1 LEYQV
6 LQTLFYFLL
15 TIGILVVAHEFGHF
29 IVAKWCGM
37 RVEEF
42 ALGFGPKWIVLARK
56 GDTEYTIRP
65 VPLGG
70 FVRIAGMDSH
80 DEETPPP
87 GTFFSKPIWQRN
99 AVVLAGPVMS
109 LLLGYAIFSIMGM
122 TVGLDI
128 GKPMNRVAQVLP
140 GTEAER
146 MGLKMGD
153 VIVEIN
159 KEPIRDGEHMMKVIH
174 SSPGKRLFIR
184 VKRDDEYILLS
195 GVPKEYEVEEVEY
208 EVEEVKDGK
217 KVIRKEGRLGFI
229 PGFEVKRLSPWESLV
244 VGTRITKNLI
254 MAIPEHL
261 FTKQVKDNV
270 GGPVAIVQMT
280 HVAAKEGL
288 HRVLSFMAALS
299 ISLGILNLFPIP
311 ILDGGHLVLYF
322 IEWLRRGRR
331 LTAKQ
336 QMAVQMVGL
345 AILLSILVLVTA
357 NDINRL
363 IAGKF
368 PQ

>member
-1 LEYQV
+1 LEFQV
-6 LQTLFYFLL
+6 LQTVFYFLL
-15 TIGILVVAHEFGHF
+15 TIGVLVVAHEFGHF

-42 ALGFGPKWIVLARK
+42 AVGFGPKWLVVARK
-56 GDTEYTIRP
+56 GDTEYTVRP
-65 VPLGG
+65 IPLGG
-70 FVRIAGMDSH
+70 FVRIAGMESH
-80 DEETPPP
+80 DQDNPPP

-99 AVVLAGPVMS
+99 AVVIAGPIMS
-109 LLLGYAIFSIMGM
+109 LLLGYVLFSIMGM

-153 VIVEIN
+153 IIVEIN

-174 SSPGKRLFIR
+174 SSPGKRLFVR
-184 VKRDDEYILLS
+184 VQRDGKSVLLS
-195 GVPKEYEVEEVEY
+195 GVPKEYEVEEV
-208 EVEEVKDGK
+208 KDGK
-217 KVIRKEGRLGFI
+217 KVVKKEGRLGFY
-229 PGFEVKRLSPWESLV
+229 PTFETKRLSPWESLV
-244 VGTRITKNLI
+244 AGTRITINLI
-254 MAIPEHL
+254 RSIPEHL
-261 FTKQVKDNV
+261 FTKKVKDSV

-280 HVAAKEGL
+280 HTAAKEGL

-299 ISLGILNLFPIP
+299 ISLGILNLLPIP

-322 IEWLRRGRR
+322 IEWLRGGRR

-336 QMAVQMVGL
+336 QMAVQVVGL

-357 NDINRL
+357 NDITRL
-363 IAGKF
+363 IAGRF

>member
-1 LEYQV
+1 MEYQA

-15 TIGILVVAHEFGHF
+15 TIGVLVVAHEFGHF

-42 ALGFGPKWIVLARK
+42 AVGFGPKWIVLARR
-56 GDTEYTIRP
+56 GETEYTIRP
-65 VPLGG
+65 IPLGG
-70 FVRIAGMDSH
+70 FVKIAGMESH
-80 DEETPPP
+80 DEEPPPP

-99 AVVLAGPVMS
+99 AVVLAGPIFS
-109 LLLGYAIFSIMGM
+109 LLLGYIIFSILGM
-122 TVGLDI
+122 TVGLEI
-128 GKPMNRVAQVLP
+128 GKPLNRVAQVIP
-140 GTEAER
+140 GSEAER

-159 KEPIRDGEHMMKVIH
+159 KEPIRDGEHMMQVIH
-174 SSPGKRLFIR
+174 NSPGKRLFLR
-184 VKRDDEYILLS
+184 VKRDGDLILLS
-195 GVPKEYEVEEVEY
+195 GVPKAYD
-208 EVEEVKDGK
+208 VEEVKDGK
-217 KVIRKEGRLGFI
+217 KVSKKQGRLGFY
-229 PGFEVKRLSPWESLV
+229 PSFETKRLSPWQSLV
-244 VGTRITKNLI
+244 AGTNITINLVRS
-254 MAIPEHL
+254 IPEHL
-261 FTKQVKDNV
+261 FTKKVKDSV

-280 HVAAKEGL
+280 HTAAKEGL

-322 IEWLRRGRR
+322 VEWLRGGRR

-336 QMAVQMVGL
+336 QMALQMVGL
-345 AILLSILVLVTA
+345 AILLSILVLVTF
-357 NDINRL
+357 NDITRL
-363 IAGKF
+363 LAGKM

>member
-1 LEYQV
+1 
-6 LQTLFYFLL
+6 
-15 TIGILVVAHEFGHF
+15 
-29 IVAKWCGM
+29 
-37 RVEEF
+37 
-42 ALGFGPKWIVLARK
+42 
-56 GDTEYTIRP
+56 
-65 VPLGG
+65 
-70 FVRIAGMDSH
+70 
-80 DEETPPP
+80 
-87 GTFFSKPIWQRN
+87 
-99 AVVLAGPVMS
+99 
-109 LLLGYAIFSIMGM
+109 
-122 TVGLDI
+122 
-128 GKPMNRVAQVLP
+128 
-140 GTEAER
+140 
-146 MGLKMGD
+146 
-153 VIVEIN
+153 
-159 KEPIRDGEHMMKVIH
+159 
-174 SSPGKRLFIR
+174 LFIR

-195 GVPKEYEVEEVEY
+195 GVPKEY

>member
-1 LEYQV
+1 MDYQV
-6 LQTLFYFLL
+6 LQTAFYFLL
-15 TIGILVVAHEFGHF
+15 TIGVLVVAHEFGHF

-42 ALGFGPKWIVLARK
+42 AVGFGPKWLVLARK

-65 VPLGG
+65 IPLGG
-70 FVRIAGMDSH
+70 FVRIAGMESH
-80 DEETPPP
+80 DEDPQP

-99 AVVLAGPVMS
+99 AVVLAGPIMS
-109 LLLGYAIFSIMGM
+109 LLLGYVIFCIMGM
-122 TVGLDI
+122 TTGLDI
-128 GKPMNRVAQVLP
+128 GKPLNRVGQVIP

-159 KEPIRDGEHMMKVIH
+159 KEPIRDGEHMMQVIH
-174 SSPGKRLFIR
+174 NSPGKRLFVR
-184 VKRDDEYILLS
+184 VKRDGELILLS
-195 GVPKEYEVEEVEY
+195 GVPKEYEVEEI
-208 EVEEVKDGK
+208 KDGK
-217 KVIRKEGRLGFI
+217 KVVKKEGRLGFY
-229 PGFEVKRLSPWESLV
+229 PSFETKRLSPWQSLV
-244 VGTRITKNLI
+244 AGTQITINLVRS
-254 MAIPEHL
+254 IPEHL
-261 FTKQVKDNV
+261 FTKKVRDSV
-270 GGPVAIVQMT
+270 GGPVAIVYTT
-280 HVAAKEGL
+280 HTAAKEGL

-322 IEWLRRGRR
+322 IEWLRGGRR

-336 QMAVQMVGL
+336 QMAVQVVGL

-357 NDINRL
+357 NDITRL
-363 IAGKF
+363 VTGKF

>member
-1 LEYQV
+1 MEFQAI
-6 LQTLFYFLL
+6 QTVFYFLL
-15 TIGILVVAHEFGHF
+15 TIGILVVAHEFGHY

-42 ALGFGPKWIVLARK
+42 AIGFGPKWLVLGRK
-56 GDTEYTIRP
+56 NETEYTIRP

-70 FVRIAGMDSH
+70 FVRIAGMESH
-80 DEETPPP
+80 DENPAP

-99 AVVLAGPVMS
+99 AVVLAGPFMS
-109 LLLGYAIFSIMGM
+109 LLLGYVIFSIMGM
-122 TVGLDI
+122 TTGLEI
-128 GKPMNRVAQVLP
+128 GKPMNRVAQVIP
-140 GTEAER
+140 GSEAEK

-159 KEPIRDGEHMMKVIH
+159 KEPVRDGEHMMKIIH
-174 SSPGKRLFIR
+174 SSPGKTLFVR
-184 VKRDDEYILLS
+184 VQRDGESLLLR
-195 GVPKEYEVEEVEY
+195 GVPKEY

-217 KVIRKEGRLGFI
+217 KVVKKEGRLGFY
-229 PGFEVKRLSPWESLV
+229 PAFERERLSPWQSLV
-244 VGTRITKNLI
+244 AGTRITKNLI
-254 MAIPEHL
+254 MSIPEHL
-261 FTKQVKDNV
+261 FTRKVKDSV

-280 HVAAKEGL
+280 HIAAKEGL

-322 IEWLRRGRR
+322 IEWLRGGRR
-331 LTAKQ
+331 LTARQ
-336 QMAVQMVGL
+336 QWAVQMVGL

-357 NDINRL
+357 NDITRL
-363 IAGKF
+363 IAGKM

>member
-1 LEYQV
+1 MYKEGSPLEFQA
-6 LQTLFYFLL
+6 LQTVFYFLL
-15 TIGILVVAHEFGHF
+15 TIGILVVAHEFGHY

-42 ALGFGPKWIVLARK
+42 AVGFGPKWIVLARR

-65 VPLGG
+65 LPLGG
-70 FVRIAGMDSH
+70 FVRIAGMESH
-80 DEETPPP
+80 DETPAP
-87 GTFFSKPIWQRN
+87 GTFYSKPIWQRN

-109 LLLGYAIFSIMGM
+109 LLLGYFIFSIMGM
-122 TVGLDI
+122 TVGLEI

-146 MGLKMGD
+146 MGLKTGD

-174 SSPGKRLFIR
+174 SSPGKRLFVR
-184 VKRDDEYILLS
+184 VKRDDQLILLS
-195 GVPKEYEVEEVEY
+195 GVPKAYKEEEI
-208 EVEEVKDGK
+208 KDGK
-217 KVIRKEGRLGFI
+217 KVVRTVGRLGFY
-229 PGFEVKRLSPWESLV
+229 PSFETKRLSPWESLV
-244 VGTRITKNLI
+244 AGTQITKNLI
-254 MAIPEHL
+254 LSIPEHL
-261 FTKQVKDNV
+261 FTKKVKDSV

-280 HVAAKEGL
+280 HTAAKEGL

-311 ILDGGHLVLYF
+311 ILDGGHLMLYF
-322 IEWLRRGRR
+322 IEWLRGGRR
-331 LTAKQ
+331 LTARQ

-357 NDINRL
+357 NDITRL

>member
-1 LEYQV
+1 MDYQIF
-6 LQTLFYFLL
+6 QTLFYFLL
-15 TIGILVVAHEFGHF
+15 TIGVLVVAHEFGHF

-42 ALGFGPKWIVLARK
+42 AVGFGPKWIVLARRN
-56 GDTEYTIRP
+56 GTEYTIRP
-65 VPLGG
+65 IPLGG
-70 FVRIAGMDSH
+70 FVRIAGMESH
-80 DEETPPP
+80 DDPNPPP
-87 GTFFSKPIWQRN
+87 GTFFSRPIWQRN
-99 AVVLAGPVMS
+99 AVVLAGPFMS
-109 LLLGYAIFSIMGM
+109 LLLGYVIFSIMGM

-128 GKPMNRVAQVLP
+128 GKPLNRVAHVIP
-140 GTEAER
+140 GSEAER
-146 MGLKMGD
+146 MGLKTGD

-174 SSPGKRLFIR
+174 NSPGKRLFVR
-184 VKRDDEYILLS
+184 VERNGRSVLLS
-195 GVPKEYEVEEVEY
+195 GVPKEYEVEEV
-208 EVEEVKDGK
+208 KDGK
-217 KVIRKEGRLGFI
+217 KVVKKVGRLGFY
-229 PGFEVKRLSPWESLV
+229 PSFETKRLSPWESLAA
-244 VGTRITKNLI
+244 GTRITVNMI
-254 MAIPEHL
+254 RAIPEHL
-261 FTKQVKDNV
+261 FTEKVKDSV

-280 HVAAKEGL
+280 HTAAKEGL

-322 IEWLRRGRR
+322 IEWLRGGRR

-345 AILLSILVLVTA
+345 VILLSILVLVTA
-357 NDINRL
+357 NDITRL
-363 IAGKF
+363 IAGRL

>member
-1 LEYQV
+1 MEYQMV
-6 LQTLFYFLL
+6 QTLFYFLL
-15 TIGILVVAHEFGHF
+15 TIGVLVVAHEFGHF

-42 ALGFGPKWIVLARK
+42 AFGFGPKWIVLARK

-65 VPLGG
+65 FPLGG
-70 FVRIAGMDSH
+70 FVRIAGMESH
-80 DEETPPP
+80 DEDNPPP

-99 AVVLAGPVMS
+99 AVVLAGPIMS
-109 LLLGYAIFSIMGM
+109 LLLGYVIFSIMGM

-174 SSPGKRLFIR
+174 GSAGKRLFIR
-184 VKRDDEYILLS
+184 VKRDGEFVLLS
-195 GVPKEYEVEEVEY
+195 GVPKEYEVEEVQN
-208 EVEEVKDGK
+208 GK
-217 KVIRKEGRLGFI
+217 KVMKKEGRLGFI
-229 PGFEVKRLSPWESLV
+229 PAQQVKRLSPWESLV
-244 VGTRITKNLI
+244 VGTRITINLI

-261 FTKQVKDNV
+261 FTKKVKDNV

-311 ILDGGHLVLYF
+311 ILDGGHLLLYF

-357 NDINRL
+357 NDITRL
-363 IAGKF
+363 IAGKM

>member
-1 LEYQV
+1 MEYQA

-15 TIGILVVAHEFGHF
+15 TIGVLVVAHEFGHF

-42 ALGFGPKWIVLARK
+42 AFGFGPKWLVLARK

-65 VPLGG
+65 FPLGG
-70 FVRIAGMDSH
+70 FVRIAGMESH
-80 DEETPPP
+80 DDDNPPP

-99 AVVLAGPVMS
+99 AVVLAGPIMS
-109 LLLGYAIFSIMGM
+109 LLLGYVIFSIMGM

-128 GKPMNRVAQVLP
+128 GKPMNRVAQVIP

-159 KEPIRDGEHMMKVIH
+159 KQPIRNGEQMMKVIH
-174 SSPGKRLFIR
+174 SSPGKRLFVR
-184 VKRDDEYILLS
+184 VKRDGEIILLS
-195 GVPKEYEVEEVEY
+195 GVPKEYEVEEIQN
-208 EVEEVKDGK
+208 GK
-217 KVIRKEGRLGFI
+217 KVTKKEGRLGFI
-229 PGFEVKRLSPWESLV
+229 PAQEVKRLSPWQSLV
-244 VGTRITKNLI
+244 AGTRITRNLI

-261 FTKQVKDNV
+261 FTKKVKDNV

-357 NDINRL
+357 NDITRL
-363 IAGKF
+363 IAGKL